1 MMMFRTVVLA
11 ALVAPLAFGE
21 YSYTY
26 DYTDAPTASPTAE
39 TMSPTTSGAP
49 TRTETYAPTRM
60 TETPS
65 YAPTTDT
72 YAPTQS
78 PTATDAPTV
87 SPVPT
92 PRPTY
97 TTECI
102 DETFGQGP
110 YPPGCYNTNQ
120 IVPGTNERGTCNATG
135 TRDHY
140 RLTNC
145 PGTNPQG
152 GFRGYIADCSPTGA
166 NCTMCGADIDVST
179 GSTWLVGCC
188 NYAPVCG

>member
-1 MMMFRTVVLA
+1 MMMSRPVLLA

-49 TRTETYAPTRM
+49 TRTDTYAPTRM

-78 PTATDAPTV
+78 PTATA
-87 SPVPT
+87 VPT
-92 PRPTY
+92 YTVPTQRPTY
-97 TTECI
+97 TTECPQVEI
-102 DETFGQGP
+102 DEWRHI
-110 YPPGCYNTNQ
+110 PGCYKTNDF
-120 IVPGTNERGTCNATG
+120 VPGTNERGTCN
-135 TRDHY
+135 RDFY
-140 RLTNC
+140 RMELCT
-145 PGTNPQG
+145 PVGSSA
-152 GFRGYIADCSPTGA
+152 YVADCSPTGA
-166 NCTMCGADIDVST
+166 NCTVCGGDIDLTT
-179 GSTWLVGCC
+179 GQVWILGCC
-188 NYAPVCG
+188 NYKPGTLSPLCG